1 MYSSIPIFQREG
13 ETMAEYKLGEIEMR
27 FADIIWNHEPL
38 PSGELVKLCAQKLDW
53 KKSTTYTILRRVCER
68 GLFQNQGGMVTSL
81 VSKEEFFAMQS
92 EKFVEDTFAG
102 SLPNFL
108 AAFTR
113 RKKLSEKEIVQLQKI
128 IAENRENN
136 TEKSIDYGEGKI
148 EGK

>member
-1 MYSSIPIFQREG
+1 
-13 ETMAEYKLGEIEMR
+13 MAEYKLGELEMR

-38 PSGELVKLCAQKLDW
+38 PSGELVKLCAQELDW

-68 GLFQNQGGMVTSL
+68 GLFQNQAGMVTSL
-81 VSKEEFFAMQS
+81 VSKEEFLTMQS

-102 SLPNFL
+102 SLPKFL

-128 IAENRENN
+128 IAEHQGNSCTSLTRE
-136 TEKSIDYGEGKI
+136 K
-148 EGK
+148 

>member
-1 MYSSIPIFQREG
+1 
-13 ETMAEYKLGEIEMR
+13 MAEYKLGEIEMR

-68 GLFQNQGGMVTSL
+68 GLFQNQGGIVTSL

-102 SLPNFL
+102 SLPQFL

-113 RKKLSEKEIVQLQKI
+113 HKKLSEKEIVQLQRI
-128 IAENRENN
+128 IAENQGNS
-136 TEKSIDYGEGKI
+136 TEKSVDYGEGEI

>member
-1 MYSSIPIFQREG
+1 
-13 ETMAEYKLGEIEMR
+13 MAEYKLGEIEMR

-68 GLFQNQGGMVTSL
+68 GLFQNQGGIVTSL

-102 SLPNFL
+102 SLPKFL

-113 RKKLSEKEIVQLQKI
+113 HKKLSEKEIVQLQRI
-128 IAENRENN
+128 IAENQGNS
-136 TEKSIDYGEGKI
+136 TEKSVDYGEGEI
-148 EGK
+148 EEK

>member
-1 MYSSIPIFQREG
+1 
-13 ETMAEYKLGEIEMR
+13 MAEYKLGEIEMR